1 MFESF
6 GKKLCGVSNGRY
18 KAGRYN
24 LGGYQGKDFP
34 SHFVFFSPPDPLR
47 TWHSDMY
54 RIFFKSYSW
63 AMTHCYHSD
72 TLIFPYND
80 IALGWVA
87 REG

>member
-6 GKKLCGVSNGRY
+6 GKKLCVSNGRY

-47 TWHSDMY
+47 TWHSEGV
-54 RIFFKSYSW
+54 
-63 AMTHCYHSD
+63 
-72 TLIFPYND
+72 ND
-80 IALGWVA
+80 DIRFLCIEPIRPVIKWWFC
-87 REG
+87 